1 MTTEETYNF
10 DMDNEYTEMAQG
22 VADLVSVIGSNG
34 GCGQE
39 VKRKLRLGRVA
50 VEGSGKI
57 TTNTGVSLV
66 TNGNHTLISP
76 ATLLWYESWP
86 LKMADRKKKWF
97 ILNTSSEE
105 SSIDTQD
112 RQTDN
117 RVGPRANGT
126 WNSDGGKNYKAESVL
141 LQTCHGKSGFFGKK
155 IILDKIEGRR
165 KWGSS
170 NMI

>member
-1 MTTEETYNF
+1 MDTISDEITGIRWKSKVVFEHQNDKVMTTEETYNF

-34 GCGQE
+34 GCSQE

-76 ATLLWYESWP
+76 ATLL
-86 LKMADRKKKWF
+86 
-97 ILNTSSEE
+97 
-105 SSIDTQD
+105 
-112 RQTDN
+112 
-117 RVGPRANGT
+117 
-126 WNSDGGKNYKAESVL
+126 
-141 LQTCHGKSGFFGKK
+141 
-155 IILDKIEGRR
+155 
-165 KWGSS
+165 
-170 NMI
+170 